1 MRDNHIDIVYD
12 LVTGSRIPQ
21 VDDPVVENLFAV
33 GRECEQLYNE
43 VYNANLRLCKQL
55 NVEEH
60 ADVEILVN
68 SMLRICALVGK
79 RMYRY
84 GQELGHK

>member
-21 VDDPVVENLFAV
+21 VDDPEVENLFAV

>member
-21 VDDPVVENLFAV
+21 VDDPEVENLFAV

-84 GQELGHK
+84 GQELDHK

>member
-1 MRDNHIDIVYD
+1 MQDNYIDIVYD

-21 VDDPVVENLFAV
+21 ASDPEVENLFAV

-43 VYNANLRLCKQL
+43 VYSANLRLCEQL

-60 ADVEILVN
+60 PDVEILVD
-68 SMLRICALVGK
+68 SMLRICALIGK

-84 GQELGHK
+84 GQEYGHK

>member
-1 MRDNHIDIVYD
+1 MRDNHIDLVYD

-21 VDDPVVENLFAV
+21 VDDPEVENLFAV